1 MSASY
6 PDSPAGTPA
15 PANGK
20 KTLAIVAI
28 VLGALGILFVLLLP
42 IVGILFGI
50 AAVVLG
56 FMSRSREAQART
68 MALVGII
75 LGFIAIAV
83 NVVLMILAAIAV
95 AAVMNGQM

>member
-28 VLGALGILFVLLLP
+28 VLGALGILLVLLLP